1 LKKEKRFTIV
11 SASDFHVPFQCDNII
26 SIWLKFISY
35 IKPNI
40 LILHEVIDFYQLSRF
55 DKDPKRIN
63 DLQFDLD
70 CAHQLLKQIRKA
82 VGNKCRIIM
91 VESNHDT
98 RLTRFIRTNSPELE
112 SLRGMKF
119 TELMRLKELKIEY
132 RKEIM
137 IRGILF
143 KHGDIIRNKSGYTA
157 TAEMDRTGCTGFT
170 GHSHRLSQV
179 YKRLQG
185 GFFCWIED
193 GAMCQLN
200 PEYTNHPDWQQG
212 FAVIQFINNSKHFYA
227 TTVPIIGNKILWGSM
242 TFTNGK

>member
-11 SASDFHVPFQCDNII
+11 SASDFHMPFQDDNII
-26 SIWLKFISY
+26 SVWLKFISY

-40 LILHEVIDFYQLSRF
+40 LILHEVADFYQLSRF

-63 DLQFDLD
+63 SLQFDLD
-70 CAHQLLKQIRKA
+70 TAHYMLEDIRKA

-91 VESNHDT
+91 IESNHDN
-98 RLTRFIRTNSPELE
+98 RVIKYIRSKSQELE
-112 SLRGMKF
+112 SLRSMDIR
-119 TELMRLKELKIEY
+119 ELLRLKELKIEY

-157 TAEMDRTGCTGFT
+157 TAELERTGCSGVS
-170 GHSHRLSQV
+170 GHTHRLSII

-185 GFFCWIED
+185 GNYCWIED
-193 GAMCQLN
+193 GCMCQLN
-200 PEYTNHPDWQQG
+200 PEYANHPDWQNG